1 MKFLTT
7 ADCEDYAK
15 RLGPTKD
22 VLDHRK
28 LGRMKKKFDLGYSS
42 LENAGSVANEIVS
55 CLGDFASALLW
66 THALVWGDRTT
77 EPNAPQVWADYGR
90 WRAKLGATASLYTCP
105 GQLFEPDERATLAE
119 AIAWTILTGSDAVVL
134 AQPTRVIVHLSH
146 DDLISLHSRSTPNAL
161 HELEKLGLRR
171 MR

>member
-28 LGRMKKKFDLGYSS
+28 LGRMKKGINLAYCSR
-42 LENAGSVANEIVS
+42 LENAAPVASEIVS

-66 THALVWGDRTT
+66 THGLVWGDRTQ
-77 EPNAPQVWADYGR
+77 EANAPQDWADYGR
-90 WRAKLGATASLYTCP
+90 WRQRLGATASLYACP
-105 GQLFEPDERATLAE
+105 GQLFEPGERAALAE
-119 AIAWTILTGSDAVVL
+119 GIAWTLLTGSDAIVL
-134 AQPTRVIVHLSH
+134 AQPSRVIVHLSH
-146 DDLISLHSRSTPNAL
+146 DDLIS
-161 HELEKLGLRR
+161 
-171 MR
+171 